1 VRGREHVRVGDGAV
15 PVGELVGY
23 NRAEP
28 TGSLHLGTFVKP
40 VDEVAT
46 VAEHDLAL
54 DVEAVQ

>member
-1 VRGREHVRVGDGAV
+1 VRVGDGVV
-15 PVGELVGY
+15 PVGKLVGH

-40 VDEVAT
+40 VDEVST

-54 DVEAVQ
+54 DVEAAQ